1 VASEFNPSASFSSV
15 ACSLLN
21 PSIPVPRLQLIRP
34 SSVAQ
39 PDSLQLMPIQAKKTP
54 GELRTPG
61 SWGGFGR
68 GEAGGQRSSG
78 DVDSSASFRV
88 SSLWH
93 DEYIVL
99 LNLE

>member
-1 VASEFNPSASFSSV
+1 MASEFNPSASFSSV

-61 SWGGFGR
+61 SWGAS
-68 GEAGGQRSSG
+68 GEEKPEDSG
-78 DVDSSASFRV
+78 VAV
-88 SSLWH
+88 TW
-93 DEYIVL
+93 IVL
-99 LNLE
+99 LLSEFLLCGMMNISSF